1 MKHSKLFICRLQK
14 ETVNKD
20 QKPLFSLTS
29 TFSQTPKA
37 KPVVAAVLDFTLCN
51 IHTFLYKSRL
61 EMKMIQKW
69 GKKWGRPTDFNAKK
83 LKSAYFSPATQT
95 VLQAVN
101 MQFGLDSLVLL
112 LVSSS

>member
-1 MKHSKLFICRLQK
+1 
-14 ETVNKD
+14 
-20 QKPLFSLTS
+20 
-29 TFSQTPKA
+29 
-37 KPVVAAVLDFTLCN
+37 
-51 IHTFLYKSRL
+51 
-61 EMKMIQKW
+61 MKMIQKW